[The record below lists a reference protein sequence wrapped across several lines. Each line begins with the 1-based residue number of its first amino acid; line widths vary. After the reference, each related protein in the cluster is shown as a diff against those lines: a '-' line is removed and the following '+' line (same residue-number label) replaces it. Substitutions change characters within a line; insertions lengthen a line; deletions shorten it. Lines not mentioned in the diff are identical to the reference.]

1 MDLIGSIISFILNYS
16 ISILVMILLFGLLI
30 IYLSDRSQNS
40 QTIKRNYPLV
50 GRFRY
55 FFEEIGVFFRQYFFA
70 NDREEMPF
78 NRADRSWV
86 YRAAKQEST
95 LQAFGSTRQQR
106 EGDVLFL
113 NSIFPNNDQA
123 ENPLLV
129 FGPHT
134 PNPYSTD
141 RVFHISG
148 MSYGAISKPAIK
160 ALVGG
165 ARKAGIWIN
174 TGEGGASQEH
184 LEGGADVVFQIGTA
198 KYGVRHLDGSLD
210 EAKLKSVAENHHVR
224 MFEIKLS
231 QGAKPGKGG
240 ILPAD
245 KVTSEIAKQRGIPE
259 GEASISPPS
268 HAEITS
274 FESLFEFVHRI
285 RAITQ
290 KPVGIKMCVGDIDE
304 FRSMLS
310 SLIGKATLESSYESN
325 DESRQLRFNKVIADY
340 APDFITLDG
349 GNGGTGAAP
358 MSLIDAAGMHL
369 PQSLPKVA
377 NVLKDLN
384 LKDRIKLVCSGKLI
398 TPIDVAWAL
407 CAGADAVTTARGFMF
422 SLGCIQALH
431 CHKNTCPTGI
441 TTQDTRLQNGLVSSN
456 KEKRVAAYA
465 QEMHKELETI
475 ARSCGVSSPTLL
487 SRRNA
492 MIYINNQQA
501 QPMSEAY
508 K

>member
-1 MDLIGSIISFILNYS
+1 MDLIGTIFSFIVNYSLSIITLIF
-16 ISILVMILLFGLLI
+16 LLGLAVVYI
-30 IYLSDRSQNS
+30 SDRSQNS
-40 QTIKRNYPLV
+40 QTIRRNYPLI

-70 NDREEMPF
+70 DDREEMPF

-86 YRAAKQEST
+86 YRASKQEST
-95 LQAFGSTRQQR
+95 LQAFGSTRQQH
-106 EGDVLFL
+106 EGDVLFS
-113 NSIFPNNDQA
+113 NSMFPNTQQN
-123 ENPLLV
+123 ESTSLV
-129 FGPHT
+129 FGPFT
-134 PNPYSTD
+134 ANPYSTD
-141 RVFHISG
+141 RVFHVSG

-160 ALVGG
+160 ALVNG
-165 ARKAGIWIN
+165 AQQAGVWIN
-174 TGEGGASQEH
+174 TGEGGASDEH
-184 LEGGADVVFQIGTA
+184 LKGGADIVFQIGTA
-198 KYGVRHLDGSLD
+198 KYGVRNLDGTLS
-210 EAKLKSVAENHHVR
+210 ETKLRAMAEYNNVR

-245 KVTSEIAKQRGIPE
+245 KVNAEIAKQRGIPE
-259 GEASISPPS
+259 GQASISPPS

-274 FESLFEFVHRI
+274 FETLFDFIHKVRS
-285 RAITQ
+285 ITE
-290 KPVGIKMCVGDIDE
+290 KPVGIKMCVGDIGE
-304 FRSMLS
+304 FKSMLNALIQRAENL
-310 SLIGKATLESSYESN
+310 SLIAESN
-325 DESRQLRFNKVIADY
+325 KTKQEQFEKALADF

-358 MSLIDAAGMHL
+358 MSLIDAAGMNL
-369 PQSLPKVA
+369 QQSLPLVSNA
-377 NVLKDLN
+377 LVEFN

-398 TPIDVAWAL
+398 TPVDVAWAL

-441 TTQDTRLQNGLVSSN
+441 TTQDKRLQNGLVSSN

-465 QEMHKELETI
+465 NEMHKELESI

-501 QPMSEAY
+501 LPMTEVY